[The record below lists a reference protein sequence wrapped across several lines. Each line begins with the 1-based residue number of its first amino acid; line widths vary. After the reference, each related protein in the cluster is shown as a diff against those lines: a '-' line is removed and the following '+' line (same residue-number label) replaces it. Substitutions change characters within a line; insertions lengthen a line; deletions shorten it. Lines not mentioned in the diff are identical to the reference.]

1 MKRSFREKFRDIVKN
16 FEYVIITTLVILMGL
31 VLLFSTVELSIY
43 IIKVLFI
50 STREPGLLLE
60 KEELLKLFGLFFNVI
75 ISLELFETVR
85 LYLKDDILHAEYVL
99 LVGITAVTRKVIIL
113 DYEQYSP
120 QYLLIVSL
128 LIGILS
134 LGYFLVKKSQIPSK
148 QNNS

>member
-1 MKRSFREKFRDIVKN
+1 
-16 FEYVIITTLVILMGL
+16 MGL

>member
-134 LGYFLVKKSQIPSK
+134 LGYFLVKKSQNPSN